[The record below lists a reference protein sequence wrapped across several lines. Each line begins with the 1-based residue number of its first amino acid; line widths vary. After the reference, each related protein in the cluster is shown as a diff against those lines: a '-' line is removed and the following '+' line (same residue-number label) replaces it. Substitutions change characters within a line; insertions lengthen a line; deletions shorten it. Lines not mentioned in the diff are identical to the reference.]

1 MHIVYIHTEVRNSR
15 GLSMMCLSAMSYLP
29 RQRILVLRNVLKG
42 SVIFNSIFGGR
53 YDISYNIIAS
63 LT

>member
-15 GLSMMCLSAMSYLP
+15 GLSRMCISAMSYLP
-29 RQRILVLRNVLKG
+29 RQRILVFRNVLKG

-53 YDISYNIIAS
+53 YVISYDMTAS